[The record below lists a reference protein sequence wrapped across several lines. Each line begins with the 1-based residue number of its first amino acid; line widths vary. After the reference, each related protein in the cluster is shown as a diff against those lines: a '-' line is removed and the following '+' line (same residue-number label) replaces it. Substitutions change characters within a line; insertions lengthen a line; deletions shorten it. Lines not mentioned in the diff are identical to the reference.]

1 MPRFAGC
8 FVLLLLI
15 ARPVVAQQPTA
26 QDTMSSDRHEVTNNQ
41 KNHHFIGSFE
51 YQSKETSIFADEAWF
66 YSDED
71 KLVLVGNVTFAQG
84 NNRISAERAEINT
97 KTRLGSFSNASGI
110 ANVQPQRQQGRPGAV
125 ALPPTGAQETVV
137 YFFGDSVE
145 KIGPKKYKIT
155 NGGFTTCVQPTP
167 RWDLHA
173 DTVILNVDHYTFLK
187 QAVFTVKGVP
197 LLYVPVLIY
206 PTKEGDRATG
216 FLLPTY
222 GTSSIFGH
230 SIHDAFFWAINRSQD
245 ATILHDWYSKT
256 GQGIGSE
263 YRYNYGGG
271 NDGTLNLH
279 FLDQHE
285 SAYVRSDGTT
295 APLPASRSYE
305 LRGGANQV
313 LPGNIRARA
322 NVNYFSSIESS
333 QTYNTDIYSSSRN
346 VRLFGANFVGAWAGY
361 SMNGTIDRQESFY
374 DLTSSVVSGTGP
386 RVNISRSERPL
397 FGSAVYFG
405 LTSEYA
411 NLLRESKSIDPDN
424 IPHDLDA
431 GLNRV
436 DIWPVIRYPFKKW
449 QWFTVNSTVSW
460 RDTFYTRSCPSTNDS
475 STSCSAT
482 NIADASLNRQYFSV
496 QSQIVGPV
504 FNRIWDTPQSSY
516 AEKFKH
522 TIEPFLNVQE
532 TTSVDNFRQI
542 LVTDGIDNVT
552 GGTNLAYGVAN
563 RFYAKRRITPGQP
576 AQAREIVD
584 VELTQTYYTN
594 QLQALFDLQYQ
605 TAQLGGGTASHFSPV
620 KLSVRATPTNDVNA
634 TVAAEFDN
642 RYHSMRTISASTTY
656 AWTSRLQTNVGWT
669 KYGCIPQLTPDCS
682 NLTHFINASTNAHTR
697 DNRFGSTY
705 QFNYDITRGSMLN
718 QTITGFYNAQCCGL
732 AFQYQTYNYGAGSA
746 IGAAAD
752 HRFFL
757 SFTLAGLGN
766 FSPFNGALSGVP
778 R

>member
-1 MPRFAGC
+1 MPRFSTC
-8 FVLLLLI
+8 IVLLLLV
-15 ARPVVAQQPTA
+15 ARPAVAQQG
-26 QDTMSSDRHEVTNNQ
+26 QETMSSDRHEVTNSQ

-110 ANVQPQRQQGRPGAV
+110 ATVQPQRQQARPGGV
-125 ALPPTGAQETVV
+125 ALPPMGGQETVV

-173 DTVILNVDHYTFLK
+173 ETVILNVDHYTFLK

-197 LLYVPVLIY
+197 LLYAPVLIY

-256 GQGIGSE
+256 GQGVGSE

-271 NDGTLNLH
+271 NDGTLNMH

-285 SAYVRSDGTT
+285 STYVQTDGTT
-295 APLPASRSYE
+295 QPLPASRSYE

-346 VRLFGANFVGAWAGY
+346 MRSFGANFVGAWAGY

-374 DLTSSVVSGTGP
+374 DLKNSVVSGTGP
-386 RVNISRSERPL
+386 RVDISRSERPL

-411 NLLRESKSIDPDN
+411 NLLRESKSIDDN
-424 IPHDLDA
+424 GVSHDLDA

-475 STSCSAT
+475 NASCSAT
-482 NIADASLNRQYFSV
+482 DIADASLNREYFSV

-504 FNRIWDTPQSSY
+504 FNRIWDTPHNSY

-532 TTSVDNFRQI
+532 TTSVDNFNQI
-542 LVTDGIDNVT
+542 LVTDGVDNIT
-552 GGTNLAYGVAN
+552 GGTNLTYGVTN

-594 QLQALFDLQYQ
+594 QLQARFDLQYQ
-605 TAQLGGGTASHFSPV
+605 TAQLGGGAASHFSPV
-620 KLSVRATPTNDVNA
+620 KLTVRGTPTNDVNA
-634 TVAAEFDN
+634 TIAAEFDS
-642 RYHSMRTISASTTY
+642 RYHSLRTISASTTY
-656 AWTSRLQTNVGWT
+656 AWSNRLQTNVGWT
-669 KYGCIPQLTPDCS
+669 KYGCIPQLTTDCS

-697 DNRFGSTY
+697 DNRFGGTY
-705 QFNYDITRGSMLN
+705 QFNYDITRGSVLS
-718 QTITGFYNAQCCGL
+718 QTMTGFYNAQCCGL
-732 AFQYQTYNYGAGSA
+732 AFQYQTYNFGAASA

>member
-125 ALPPTGAQETVV
+125 ALPPMGGQETVV

-397 FGSAVYFG
+397 FGSPFDSVSGFSWWPRSHSRPAAACCRSRRKRPIRPRPFMA
-405 LTSEYA
+405 SC
-411 NLLRESKSIDPDN
+411 SS
-424 IPHDLDA
+424 HDLA
-431 GLNRV
+431 
-436 DIWPVIRYPFKKW
+436 
-449 QWFTVNSTVSW
+449 TASSA
-460 RDTFYTRSCPSTNDS
+460 PSS
-475 STSCSAT
+475 
-482 NIADASLNRQYFSV
+482 
-496 QSQIVGPV
+496 
-504 FNRIWDTPQSSY
+504 
-516 AEKFKH
+516 
-522 TIEPFLNVQE
+522 
-532 TTSVDNFRQI
+532 
-542 LVTDGIDNVT
+542 
-552 GGTNLAYGVAN
+552 GGT
-563 RFYAKRRITPGQP
+563 
-576 AQAREIVD
+576 
-584 VELTQTYYTN
+584 
-594 QLQALFDLQYQ
+594 
-605 TAQLGGGTASHFSPV
+605 
-620 KLSVRATPTNDVNA
+620 
-634 TVAAEFDN
+634 
-642 RYHSMRTISASTTY
+642 
-656 AWTSRLQTNVGWT
+656 
-669 KYGCIPQLTPDCS
+669 
-682 NLTHFINASTNAHTR
+682 
-697 DNRFGSTY
+697 
-705 QFNYDITRGSMLN
+705 
-718 QTITGFYNAQCCGL
+718 CG
-732 AFQYQTYNYGAGSA
+732 
-746 IGAAAD
+746 
-752 HRFFL
+752 
-757 SFTLAGLGN
+757 
-766 FSPFNGALSGVP
+766 
-778 R
+778 

>member
-1 MPRFAGC
+1 MLVVTRFIWC
-8 FVLLLLI
+8 LTVLFVLSHS
-15 ARPVVAQQPTA
+15 VSAQQA

-51 YQSKETSIFADEAWF
+51 YQSKETSIYADEAWF

-71 KLVLVGNVTFAQG
+71 KLVLIGNVTFSQG

-110 ANVQPQRQQGRPGAV
+110 ATVQPQRQQARPGGV
-125 ALPPTGAQETVV
+125 ALPPMTGQETVV

-187 QAVFTVKGVP
+187 QAIFTVKGVP

-222 GTSSIFGH
+222 GTSSLYGQ

-245 ATILHDWYSKT
+245 ATIQHDWYTKI
-256 GQGIGSE
+256 GQGVGSE

-271 NDGTLNLH
+271 NDGTLNAH
-279 FLDQHE
+279 FLNTHE
-285 SAYVRSDGTT
+285 STYAASTGATV
-295 APLPASRSYE
+295 PLPASRSYE
-305 LRGGANQV
+305 IRGGANQV

-333 QTYNTDIYSSSRN
+333 QIFNTDIYSVSRN
-346 VRLFGANFVGAWAGY
+346 NRSFGANFVGAWAGY
-361 SMNGTIDRQESFY
+361 SVNGTIDRQEYFY
-374 DLTSSVVSGTGP
+374 TTTDSVISGTGP
-386 RVNISRSERPL
+386 RVTISRSERPL

-411 NLLRESKSIDPDN
+411 NLLRESKSSSA
-424 IPHDLDA
+424 DLDA

-436 DIWPVIRYPFKKW
+436 DVWPQIRYPFKKW

-460 RDTFYTRSCPSTNDS
+460 RDTFYTRSCPSAIDS
-475 STSCSAT
+475 STSCTAT
-482 NIADASLNRQYFSV
+482 TIADASLNRRYFSV

-504 FNRIWDTPQSSY
+504 FNRIWDTPKNSY

-532 TTSVDNFRQI
+532 TSSVDNFRQI
-542 LVTDGIDNVT
+542 LVTDGIDSIT
-552 GGTNLAYGVAN
+552 GGTNLTYGVAN
-563 RFYAKRRITPGQP
+563 RFYAKRGLTPGQP

-584 VELTQTYYTN
+584 VELRQSYYTN
-594 QLQALFDLQYQ
+594 QLQALYDLQYQ
-605 TAQLGGGTASHFSPV
+605 TSQLGGGAPSHFSALT
-620 KLSVRATPTNDVNA
+620 LSVRAMPTNDVNA
-634 TVAAEFDN
+634 TMTADFDS
-642 RYHSMRTISASTTY
+642 RYHKLRTISASTTY
-656 AWTSRLQTNVGWT
+656 AWSSILQTNAGWSKT
-669 KYGCIPQLTPDCS
+669 GCIPQLTIDCS
-682 NLTHFINASTNAHTR
+682 NLTQFINASTNAHTR

-705 QFNYDITRGSMLN
+705 QFNFDITHHGMMN

-732 AFQYQTYNYGAGSA
+732 AFQYQSYNYPGTPGITFPANR
-746 IGAAAD
+746 
-752 HRFFL
+752 RFFL

>member
-1 MPRFAGC
+1 VC
-8 FVLLLLI
+8 FVLI
-15 ARPVVAQQPTA
+15 AAPVLAQQPSG

-51 YQSKETSIFADEAWF
+51 YQSKETSIYADEAWF

-71 KLVLVGNVTFAQG
+71 KLVLTGNVTFSQG
-84 NNRISAERAEINT
+84 SNRISAERAEINT
-97 KTRLGSFSNASGI
+97 KTRLGRFSNASGI
-110 ANVQPQRQQGRPGAV
+110 ATVKPQQQQGGPGGV
-125 ALPPTGAQETVV
+125 ALPPMGGQETVV

-197 LLYVPVLIY
+197 LLYAPVLIY

-222 GTSSIFGH
+222 GTSSVYGQ

-245 ATILHDWYSKT
+245 ATILHDWYTKV
-256 GQGIGSE
+256 GQGVGSE

-271 NDGTLNLH
+271 NDGTFNAHLLNTH
-279 FLDQHE
+279 D
-285 SAYVRSDGTT
+285 STYVASDGT
-295 APLPASRSYE
+295 AQALAGSRSYE

-322 NVNYFSSIESS
+322 NVNYFSSITSS
-333 QTYNTDIYSSSRN
+333 QAFNTNIYDSSRN
-346 VRLFGANFVGAWAGY
+346 QRSFGANFVGAWAGY
-361 SMNGTIDRQESFY
+361 SMNGTIDRQEYFY
-374 DLTSSVVSGTGP
+374 NTTNSVISGNGP
-386 RVNISRSERPL
+386 RITISRSERPL
-397 FGSAVYFG
+397 FGSAVYFS
-405 LTSEYA
+405 LTNEYA
-411 NLLRESKSIDPDN
+411 NLLRESKSQVSDVN
-424 IPHDLDA
+424 A
-431 GLNRV
+431 GLSRV
-436 DIWPVIRYPFKKW
+436 DIWPQLRYPFKKW

-460 RDTFYTRSCPSTNDS
+460 RDTFYSRSCPPSDAT
-475 STSCSAT
+475 TAFCSAT
-482 NIADASLNRQYFSV
+482 NIADESLNRRYFSV

-522 TIEPFLNVQE
+522 TIEPFLTVQR
-532 TTSVDNFRQI
+532 TSSVDNFRRI
-542 LVTDGIDNVT
+542 LVTDSIDGIT
-552 GGTNLAYGVAN
+552 GGTSLAYGVAN

-584 VELTQTYYTN
+584 VELRQTYYTN
-594 QLQALFDLQYQ
+594 QQQALVDLQYQ
-605 TAQLGGGTASHFSPV
+605 TAQLGGSTPSHFSPLM
-620 KLSVRATPTNDVNA
+620 LSVRAMPTNDVNA
-634 TVAAEFDN
+634 TLSADFDS
-642 RYHSMRTISASTTY
+642 RYHKLRTISANTTY
-656 AWTSRLQTNVGWT
+656 VWSALLQTNAGWSKT
-669 KYGCIPQLTPDCS
+669 GCIRQLTPDCS
-682 NLTHFINASTNAHTR
+682 NLTHFINTSATAHTR

-705 QFNYDITRGSMLN
+705 QFNFDITHRGMVN

-732 AFQYQTYNYGAGSA
+732 AFQYQSYNYP
-746 IGAAAD
+746 GAAPGSTSPSLSNN
-752 HRFFL
+752 RFFL

>member
-125 ALPPTGAQETVV
+125 ALPPMGGQETVV

-222 GTSSIFGH
+222 GTSSIYGQ

-245 ATILHDWYSKT
+245 ATIQHDWYTKV
-256 GQGIGSE
+256 GQGLGSE

-271 NDGTLNLH
+271 NDGSLNAH
-279 FLDQHE
+279 FLNTHE
-285 SAYVRSDGTT
+285 STYVGSDGTT
-295 APLPASRSYE
+295 VPLPSSRSYE
-305 LRGGANQV
+305 LRGGANQL
-313 LPGNIRARA
+313 LPGNVRARA

-333 QTYNTDIYSSSRN
+333 QAFNTNIYDSSRSQ
-346 VRLFGANFVGAWAGY
+346 RSFGANFVGAWAGY
-361 SMNGTIDRQESFY
+361 SMNGTMDRQEYFY
-374 DLTSSVVSGTGP
+374 TTTQSVISGAGP
-386 RVNISRSERPL
+386 RLTVSRNERPL
-397 FGSAVYFG
+397 FGSAVYFA
-405 LTSEYA
+405 LTGEYA
-411 NLLRESKSIDPDN
+411 NLLHESKLVVNDVPQ
-424 IPHDLDA
+424 DLDS
-431 GLNRV
+431 GLNRIDV
-436 DIWPVIRYPFKKW
+436 WPQIRYPFKKW

-460 RDTFYTRSCPSTNDS
+460 RDTFYTRSCPSADS
-475 STSCSAT
+475 STPCSAT
-482 NIADASLNRQYFSV
+482 NIADASLKRQYFSV

-504 FNRIWDTPQSSY
+504 FNRIWDTPDNSY

-522 TIEPFLNVQE
+522 TIEPFVTVQR
-532 TTSVDNFRQI
+532 TSSVDNFQQI
-542 LVTDGIDNVT
+542 LVTDSVDGIT

-563 RFYAKRRITPGQP
+563 RFYAKRRLTPGQP

-594 QLQALFDLQYQ
+594 QQQALYDVQYQ
-605 TAQLGGGTASHFSPV
+605 TAQLAGSVRSHFSPLT
-620 KLSVRATPTNDVNA
+620 LSVRAMPTNEVNA
-634 TVAAEFDN
+634 TMRADFDS
-642 RYHSMRTISASTTY
+642 RYHSLRAISASTTY
-656 AWTSRLQTNVGWT
+656 AWSNLVQANVGWSKT
-669 KYGCIPQLTPDCS
+669 GCIPQLTPDCS
-682 NLTHFINASTNAHTR
+682 NLGHDIDAGTTVRTR
-697 DNRFGSTY
+697 DNRYGSTY
-705 QFNYDITRGSMLN
+705 QFNFDITHRGMRN
-718 QTITGFYNAQCCGL
+718 QQITGFYNAQCCGL
-732 AFQYQTYNYGAGSA
+732 AFQYQSYSYPGASGITIPA
-746 IGAAAD
+746 N